1 MEKEIINLCRCGE
14 MENEMDRYAD
24 REDLGRLCS
33 LSGNGSGDK
42 ELGRIGLDRKSAK
55 MI

>member
-1 MEKEIINLCRCGE
+1 MEKEIIKPCRGVE
-14 MENEMDRYAD
+14 MEKEMNRYAD

-42 ELGRIGLDRKSAK
+42 ELGRIGLDGKSAK